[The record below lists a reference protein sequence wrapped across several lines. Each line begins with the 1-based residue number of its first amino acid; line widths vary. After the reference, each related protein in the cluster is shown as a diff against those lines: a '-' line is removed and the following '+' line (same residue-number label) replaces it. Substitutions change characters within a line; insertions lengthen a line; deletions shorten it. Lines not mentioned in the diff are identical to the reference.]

1 MARSVFDRADLV
13 FLSKVPQPVTQDIVG
28 KRKHSP
34 LLRGIWRKPGSA
46 IIGKVDMPALSAF
59 SDRSR
64 QFDKILM
71 KVDRWPFEPHRFCP
85 PDTAEE
91 GDC

>member
-1 MARSVFDRADLV
+1 
-13 FLSKVPQPVTQDIVG
+13 
-28 KRKHSP
+28 
-34 LLRGIWRKPGSA
+34 
-46 IIGKVDMPALSAF
+46 MPALSAF